1 MEQEASATGPL
12 YPPIEPHRVAEL
24 AVGSGHRLHFELSG
38 NPHGHPVLFLHGG
51 PGSHT
56 RPAHR
61 CFFDPAFYRIVLFDQ
76 RGCGRSRPAG
86 EVRDNTTHHLVADI
100 ESLRCALDVER
111 WLLFGGS
118 WGSTLALAYAAAHPR
133 RVAGLILRG
142 VFLASRDELD
152 WYLYGLQRFMPEASM
167 RLAGGDGDDLLARY
181 HALVNHP
188 DTSIAVSAAQRWM
201 EYEQAAMDPGA
212 PSSGSSQVG
221 AGELLPRARVQLHY
235 LVNRCFLRE
244 GELLDGLWRL
254 EDVPAIIV
262 QGRRDMVCPPR
273 AAWQVAQRLRHAEL
287 RMIAGGG
294 HAASEPRMA
303 EALRA
308 ATDEFRVRL

>member
-1 MEQEASATGPL
+1 M
-12 YPPIEPHRVAEL
+12 EPHYVAEL
-24 AVGSGHRLHFELSG
+24 PVGSGHRLHFEVCG

-61 CFFDPAFYRIVLFDQ
+61 CFFDPAVYRIVLFDQ
-76 RGCGRSRPAG
+76 RGCGRSLPSG
-86 EVRDNTTHHLVADI
+86 EVRDNTTYHLVADI
-100 ESLRCALDVER
+100 ESLRRALNVER

-118 WGSTLALAYAAAHPR
+118 WGSTLALAYGIAYPR

-152 WYLYGLQRFMPEASM
+152 WYVRGLRRFIPEASI
-167 RLAGGDGDDLLARY
+167 RLAGGDSQDVLARY
-181 HALVNHP
+181 HSLVNHP
-188 DTSIAVSAAQRWM
+188 DIPIAVSAAQRWL
-201 EYEQAAMDPGA
+201 EYEEAAMNPA
-212 PSSGSSQVG
+212 VPSSGPAQSGG
-221 AGELLPRARVQLHY
+221 AELLARARVQLHY
-235 LVNRCFLRE
+235 LVNHCFLRE

-254 EDVPAIIV
+254 EKVPAIIV
-262 QGRRDMVCPPR
+262 QGRRDMVCPPH
-273 AAWQVAQRLRHAEL
+273 AAWQVAQRLSLAEL

-294 HAASEPRMA
+294 HAASEPPMA

-308 ATDEFRVRL
+308 ATDEFRRRL